1 MLQVRFLI
9 KTGVETL
16 GIILFPINI
25 FLGLLFR
32 PEANWKS
39 YSIRE
44 RLKANFITTDTKNRP
59 GQAYGP
65 RPKSISFGAVLTNAE
80 VGPFCFINRKRHIL
94 RNPPALEDVA
104 SLDQQPCRYESPVEK
119 KSIRYSRIM
128 LYNTARRDNISR
140 LLVIR
145 FSEFPILRASGS

>member
-1 MLQVRFLI
+1 
-9 KTGVETL
+9 VETF

-32 PEANWKS
+32 PGANWKL

-44 RLKANFITTDTKNRP
+44 RLKANFITTDTKNHP

-65 RPKSISFGAVLTNAE
+65 RPKFMWFGAVLTNAE
-80 VGPFCFINRKRHIL
+80 VGLFCFINRKRHIL
-94 RNPPALEDVA
+94 RDPPALEDVA
-104 SLDQQPCRYESPVEK
+104 SMDQQPCRYECLVGK
-119 KSIRYSRIM
+119 KSIRYSQIM

-145 FSEFPILRASGS
+145 FSEFSILRASGS